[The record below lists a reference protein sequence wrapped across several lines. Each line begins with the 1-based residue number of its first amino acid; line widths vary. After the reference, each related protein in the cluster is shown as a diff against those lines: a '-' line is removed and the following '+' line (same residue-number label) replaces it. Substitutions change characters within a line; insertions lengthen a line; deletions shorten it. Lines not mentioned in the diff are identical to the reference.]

1 MNSMAGSPRAP
12 RFDEAAI
19 KRGAASVRHG
29 GSGSGSVRR
38 LSAVLAML
46 VGAIAGALL
55 LKASV
60 FAPLGLAAVL
70 AIATWLVYVPA
81 AVRLGS
87 NPK

>member
-1 MNSMAGSPRAP
+1 
-12 RFDEAAI
+12 
-19 KRGAASVRHG
+19 
-29 GSGSGSVRR
+29 
-38 LSAVLAML
+38 ML

-70 AIATWLVYVPA
+70 AIVTWLVYIPA

-87 NPK
+87 NPE

>member
-1 MNSMAGSPRAP
+1 
-12 RFDEAAI
+12 
-19 KRGAASVRHG
+19 
-29 GSGSGSVRR
+29 
-38 LSAVLAML
+38 ML

-87 NPK
+87 SSE